1 MPDLQ
6 KTADRV
12 ELLRQMLL
20 SRYFDEKV
28 NDLYAE
34 GKVHGTAHFYVGQE
48 SVAVGAIS
56 ALREGDVITSTHRGH
71 GHAIA
76 FGLDVDR
83 MAAELLG
90 QASGY
95 CHGKG
100 GSMHIADVGKG
111 MLGANG
117 IVGGGAPAAVGAA
130 LSLKLQRRDS
140 VAVCFFG
147 DGALNQ
153 GVLHESMNLAAIW
166 SLPVVFVCENNRYAI
181 TTPQGYASA
190 GPGVAARGAAYGI
203 PSRMV
208 DGMDVLAVD
217 AAVAEAVARARRGD
231 GPSFLG
237 METYRFRGHTEG
249 EEGLGWNYRSAEEI
263 EAWKTRDPI
272 QSLERRMLDEGLI
285 AAARIDELRAEVRA
299 EIDVAVAWAKDC
311 PEPELSEVWD
321 DVYA

>member
-1 MPDLQ
+1 MMES
-6 KTADRV
+6 DRRPHFF
-12 ELLRQMLL
+12 RQMLMI
-20 SRYFDEKV
+20 RGFEERV
-28 NDLYAE
+28 AELYAA
-34 GKVHGTAHFYVGQE
+34 GILYGHVHLYVGQE
-48 SVAVGAIS
+48 AVAVGTCAQ
-56 ALREGDVITSTHRGH
+56 LRDDDYLTSTHRGH
-71 GHAIA
+71 GHCLAKGA
-76 FGLDVDR
+76 EPRR
-83 MAAELLG
+83 MMAELFG
-90 QASGY
+90 RRTGY
-95 CHGKG
+95 CKGKG
-100 GSMHIADVGKG
+100 GSMHIADFSRGII
-111 MLGANG
+111 GANG

-190 GPGVAARGAAYGI
+190 GPGLAARGAAYGI
-203 PSRMV
+203 PSRVV

-237 METYRFRGHTEG
+237 MDTYRFRGHTEG

-263 EAWKTRDPI
+263 EAWKIRDPI
-272 QSLERRMLDEGLI
+272 ESLERRMLDEGLI

-299 EIDVAVAWAKDC
+299 EIDAAVAWAKDC

-321 DVYA
+321 DVNA